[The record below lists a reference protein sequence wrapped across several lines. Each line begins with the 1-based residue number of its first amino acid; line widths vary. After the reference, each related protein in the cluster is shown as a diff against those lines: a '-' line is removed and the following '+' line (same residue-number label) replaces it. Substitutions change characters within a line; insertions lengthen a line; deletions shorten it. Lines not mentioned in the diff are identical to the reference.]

1 MFLKITW
8 NFAYKFSLQFL
19 HGLWASGSIAFVMT
33 WRNYWRILYLL
44 VHIGLYSLVVIPP
57 LAFLFLVR
65 FCIVFVVVIVIILV
79 SHAIF
84 FSFSIVCSYY
94 SLSIYYTFYLNFW
107 GTSFSKQSSV
117 SVGERGVGSV
127 KSTHCSNALSAD
139 FEQVI
144 VCWKS
149 VTLDYREFLFF
160 F

>member
-1 MFLKITW
+1 
-8 NFAYKFSLQFL
+8 
-19 HGLWASGSIAFVMT
+19 MT

-94 SLSIYYTFYLNFW
+94 SFSIYYTFYLNFW

-117 SVGERGVGSV
+117 NVGERDVGSV

-144 VCWKS
+144 VC
-149 VTLDYREFLFF
+149 
-160 F
+160 